1 MEENKNWKVYDMSKK
16 SDAKD
21 AMYAMD
27 DIVADI
33 ENQMTGLDDPTKIDE
48 AREQELA
55 ALQEMQDAFTEEYE
69 KAEEEALSSSKALVE
84 GLYDLMLEG
93 DVTDDDLINSKIQL
107 DAMSLSNIVFQ
118 TGISKRAIFKLAM
131 QIEVGEPHPRHFEVL
146 GQLQRVLLDTSKY
159 QSDYIKD
166 IMGGLEMIREVRSN
180 RPDQVQT
187 ETMKADGVSV
197 ITSDRAA
204 LMRQIKSLELG
215 VVNIPK
221 IKSNNPLLNEDG
233 TGEDSQPRNLQQMM
247 GEKDGESPEFETEE
261 FE

>member
-1 MEENKNWKVYDMSKK
+1 MSKK
-16 SDAKD
+16 SEARDV
-21 AMYAMD
+21 MSSMD

-55 ALQEMQDAFTEEYE
+55 ALQEMQDNFTAEYE
-69 KAEEEALSSSKALVE
+69 AAEEEALSSSKALVE

-93 DVTDDDLINSKIQL
+93 DSTDDDLITSKIEL

-166 IMGGLEMIREVRSN
+166 IMDGLNKIREVRSN

-187 ETMKADGVSV
+187 ESMKANGLTI
-197 ITSDRAA
+197 ITSDRAE
-204 LMRQIKSLELG
+204 LMRQIKNLELD

-221 IKSNNPLLNEDG
+221 IKSNNPLLNDKEN
-233 TGEDSQPRNLQQMM
+233 GEGSQDRNPQQMM
-247 GEKDGESPEFETEE
+247 GEKDGEAQEFETEG